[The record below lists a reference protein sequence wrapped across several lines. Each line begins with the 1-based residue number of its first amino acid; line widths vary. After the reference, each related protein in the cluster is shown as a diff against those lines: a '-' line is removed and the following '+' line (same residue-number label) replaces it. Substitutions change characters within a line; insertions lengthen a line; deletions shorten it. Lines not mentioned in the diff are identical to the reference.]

1 MQLQHSQKLSNITNT
16 MVYNNYILNAWIEWS
31 DGSISTCNMDYPG
44 RSLQEV
50 FQNLY
55 KDVVT
60 SSITDDELLNP
71 EMINSISISL
81 TRKRLKAKTITSPAN
96 PA

>member
-1 MQLQHSQKLSNITNT
+1 MQLQHSHKLSNITNT
-16 MVYNNYILNAWIEWS
+16 MVYNSYLLNAWIEWS
-31 DGSISTCNMDYPG
+31 DGSVSTCNMDYPG

-55 KDVVT
+55 EDVVT
-60 SSITDDELLNP
+60 SSINDDELFNP
-71 EMINSISISL
+71 EMINNISISL
-81 TRKRLKAKTITSPAN
+81 MRKRLKAITITSPAN